1 MNNNKCKIC
10 KRLGQKLFLKG
21 ERCFSPKC
29 PMAVQAH
36 TVRKRGGR
44 RRKMASEY
52 GKELKEK
59 QKLRNWYNLREN
71 QFKKYVKE
79 VLAKQKKSFTKVPLK
94 TKAETPDSISLDNKA
109 TKEDT
114 SQLLLK
120 KLESRL
126 DNVVF
131 RMGFSASRRQA
142 RQIVNHKHF
151 LVNGKPMNI
160 PFFEAK
166 VGDKISLKLR
176 SKKKPIFENLPL
188 ALEKYKP
195 PSWIRIDIKKME
207 GEIIADPSFEEAVPP
222 AEISA
227 IFEFYSR

>member
-29 PMAVQAH
+29 PMAVQGH
-36 TVRKRGGR
+36 TVRKMGGR

-79 VLAKQKKSFTKVPLK
+79 VLAKQKKSFVKVPLK
-94 TKAETPDSISLDNKA
+94 TETKSSDSVHLENKVE
-109 TKEDT
+109 KEDT

-131 RMGFSASRRQA
+131 RMGFSSSRRQA

-151 LVNGKPMNI
+151 LVNGKAVNI

-166 VGDKISLKLR
+166 VGDKISLSLR
-176 SKKKPIFENLPL
+176 SKKKPIFGDLPSI
-188 ALEKYKP
+188 LEKHKP
-195 PSWIRIDIKKME
+195 PSWIRIDVKKME